1 MRRAS
6 IDRIGI
12 TGNGFRAEVLS
23 LGAYV
28 ADLTYE
34 GKPLLL
40 RNDGKQ
46 SATRAGMALLAP
58 FANRVRNGEYS
69 FNGAKYKLPV
79 NSEGHAIHGFV
90 KNKEWKVLEKGD
102 EFVKMELNSKG
113 EPGYPFELS
122 FSVSYEASK
131 RGFNVEMAAVNAGG
145 TNAPITM
152 GAHPYFVHPTP
163 RSQWFINAGNVFR
176 LEMVG
181 NIPTGRMVPQR
192 LSTYIGEYDD
202 CYRVNE
208 DQVRLIFPH
217 DWEIA
222 IKLNGFHFIQL
233 FTPSWANAVA
243 VEPMTGAPDAFNNG
257 IGLTVLE
264 PGKSLRASFTIT
276 PRPKGM
282 EL

>member
-1 MRRAS
+1 M
-6 IDRIGI
+6 
-12 TGNGFRAEVLS
+12 GNGFRAEVHS

-28 ADLTYE
+28 ADLTYD
-34 GKPLLL
+34 GQPLLL

-58 FANRVRNGEYS
+58 FANRIRNGEYL
-69 FNGAKYKLPV
+69 FNGARYKLPV

-90 KNKEWKVLEKGD
+90 KDKEWRTSEEGYG
-102 EFVKMELNSKG
+102 FIKMELSSKG

-122 FSVSYEASK
+122 FAVSYEASK
-131 RGFNVEMAAVNAGG
+131 RGFNVEMEAVNAGK

-163 RSQWFINAGNVFR
+163 RNQWFINAGNASR

-181 NIPTGRMVPQR
+181 NIPTGRMIPQR
-192 LSTYIGEYDD
+192 LSMYIGEYDD
-202 CYRVNE
+202 CYRIDGDEV
-208 DQVRLIFPH
+208 QLIFTR
-217 DWEIA
+217 DWGIA

-264 PGKSLRASFTIT
+264 PGKSLKASFTIT
-276 PRPKGM
+276 PRFKAM

>member
-1 MRRAS
+1 M
-6 IDRIGI
+6 
-12 TGNGFRAEVLS
+12 LP
-23 LGAYV
+23 LGAYI

-40 RNDGKQ
+40 RNDGRQ

-58 FANRVRNGEYS
+58 FANRVRNGEYL
-69 FNGAKYKLPV
+69 FDGVKHKLPV

-90 KNKEWKVLEKGD
+90 KDKEWRVSEEGD
-102 EFVKMELNSKG
+102 GFIKMELDSKG

-122 FSVSYEASK
+122 FAVSYEASK
-131 RGFNVEMAAVNAGG
+131 RGFNVEMAAINTGR

-152 GAHPYFVHPTP
+152 GAHPYFTHPSP
-163 RSQWFINAGNVFR
+163 RSQWFINAGDAFR

-181 NIPTGRMVPQR
+181 NIPTGRTIPQR

-202 CYRVNE
+202 CYRIDGDEV
-208 DQVRLIFPH
+208 QLIFPR
-217 DWEIA
+217 DWDIV
-222 IKLNGFHFIQL
+222 IKLHGFHFIQL

-257 IGLTVLE
+257 IGLTALE
-264 PGKSLRASFTIT
+264 PGKSLRASFTMM
-276 PRPKGM
+276 PRPKAV